1 MAEDV
6 KADTSDVVDLTDG
19 SDLEAGAAATSQP
32 DPVAEKSGPMWRKIL
47 GVVLAIFA
55 MIVLVLSV
63 EAVWMKTTLEDED
76 QFVETFAPLAEDAAV
91 VTAVSVRVADGVVE
105 SEEVQAFIS
114 DGLPDG
120 LGVLA
125 IPINAAIREVVQT
138 VTVEVVESDAFVVAW
153 ETALRA
159 THTVA
164 DAVLTGN
171 DAALVSE
178 GGQVK
183 IDLNEIVVVVTD
195 RLEDNR
201 GINLPDIDA
210 DLGSIV
216 IYESEDLAAAQTVV
230 QAISTIAW
238 VLPLLALL
246 LVIGAIWVYPNN
258 RWMVAFLAFGTAL
271 VGLLGLVLLRVT
283 ESTLLGNISEE
294 VAREAGDAVFDIAT
308 AGIRA
313 ATWALIVLALI
324 IGFFAWV
331 NGPSPRAQSLK
342 SSAIAGID
350 GRRRA
355 PEEEPSEFA
364 TFLADWKRT
373 IQVIVVLL
381 GLAYII
387 FGPSPSGLSVLLTA
401 VVVFG
406 IGVLVEVL
414 AGSTEAPVTAPRERV
429 DA

>member
-1 MAEDV
+1 
-6 KADTSDVVDLTDG
+6 
-19 SDLEAGAAATSQP
+19 
-32 DPVAEKSGPMWRKIL
+32 
-47 GVVLAIFA
+47 
-55 MIVLVLSV
+55 
-63 EAVWMKTTLEDED
+63 
-76 QFVETFAPLAEDAAV
+76 
-91 VTAVSVRVADGVVE
+91 
-105 SEEVQAFIS
+105 
-114 DGLPDG
+114 
-120 LGVLA
+120 
-125 IPINAAIREVVQT
+125 
-138 VTVEVVESDAFVVAW
+138 
-153 ETALRA
+153 
-159 THTVA
+159 
-164 DAVLTGN
+164 
-171 DAALVSE
+171 
-178 GGQVK
+178 
-183 IDLNEIVVVVTD
+183 
-195 RLEDNR
+195 
-201 GINLPDIDA
+201 
-210 DLGSIV
+210 
-216 IYESEDLAAAQTVV
+216 
-230 QAISTIAW
+230 

>member
-6 KADTSDVVDLTDG
+6 KAGTGDVVDLTEG
-19 SDLEAGAAATSQP
+19 SELVAGAAATSQP

-47 GVVLAIFA
+47 GVVLAVFA

-63 EAVWMKTTLEDED
+63 EAVWLKTTLENED
-76 QFVETFAPLAEDAAV
+76 QFVETFAPLAEDTAV
-91 VTAVSVRVADGVVE
+91 VTAVSVRIADGVVE
-105 SEEVQAFIS
+105 SEEVQAFIT

-120 LGVLA
+120 LSVLA
-125 IPINAAIREVVQT
+125 IPISAAIREVVQT
-138 VTVEVVESDAFVVAW
+138 VTVEVVESDAFGTAW
-153 ETALRA
+153 ETALRG
-159 THTVA
+159 TYTVA
-164 DAVLTGN
+164 NAVLTGN

-195 RLEDNR
+195 RIEEGR
-201 GINLPDIDA
+201 GIDLPDIDA

-216 IYESEDLAAAQTVV
+216 IYESDDLASAQAVV

-238 VLPLLALL
+238 VLPLVALL
-246 LVIGAIWVYPNN
+246 LVIAAIWAYPDN

-271 VGLLGLVLLRVT
+271 VGLLGLALLRVT
-283 ESTLLGNISEE
+283 ESTLLGNISVD
-294 VAREAGDAVFDIAT
+294 VAREAGDAVFDVLT

-342 SSAIAGID
+342 LSAIGGMD
-350 GRRRA
+350 SRRRA
-355 PEEEPSEFA
+355 PEAEPSGLA
-364 TFLADWKRT
+364 TFLADWKRS
-373 IQVIVVLL
+373 IQGAVVALGFASLL
-381 GLAYII
+381 
-387 FGPSPSGLSVLLTA
+387 FGSSPSGISVFLTA

-406 IGVLVEVL
+406 IAVLVEVL
-414 AGSTEAPVTAPRERV
+414 AGSAEAPVPAPQERV
-429 DA
+429 DT